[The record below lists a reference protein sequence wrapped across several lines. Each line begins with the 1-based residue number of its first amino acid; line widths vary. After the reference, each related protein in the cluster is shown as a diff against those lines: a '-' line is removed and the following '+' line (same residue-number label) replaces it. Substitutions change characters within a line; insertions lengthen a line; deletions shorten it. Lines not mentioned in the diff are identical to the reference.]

1 MYKYKIKKIFPFSPE
16 IQSVVKIYSR
26 AIKTLEGG
34 DGDFYRHYNEFIHQF
49 GGSSHLNDKSS
60 NP

>member
-1 MYKYKIKKIFPFSPE
+1 MYKHKIKKIFPCFPE
-16 IQSVVKIYSR
+16 IQSVVKIYSS
-26 AIKTLEGG
+26 AIKISEGG
-34 DGDFYRHYNEFIHQF
+34 DGDFHWHYNEFIHQF

>member
-1 MYKYKIKKIFPFSPE
+1 MFPCSPE
-16 IQSVVKIYSR
+16 IQSVVKIYSS
-26 AIKTLEGG
+26 AIKISEGG
-34 DGDFYRHYNEFIHQF
+34 DGDFDWYYNEFIHQF